1 MVTKV
6 MTEDDDFTSSF
17 SIPSLPTLLP
27 SSPSLPQPI
36 CPPPPDFVHSASAA
50 SYTPFS
56 VNLDGITGSL
66 KKYSTSILRNSY
78 EERLLDIFKVNRFN
92 HATQSI

>member
-6 MTEDDDFTSSF
+6 MTEDDDFTSSSF
-17 SIPSLPTLLP
+17 SIPSLPSLTTLLL
-27 SSPSLPQPI
+27 SLPQPI

-66 KKYSTSILRNSY
+66 KEYSTR
-78 EERLLDIFKVNRFN
+78 
-92 HATQSI
+92 

>member
-6 MTEDDDFTSSF
+6 MTEDDDFTSSSS

-27 SSPSLPQPI
+27 SSPSSPNPFAHL
-36 CPPPPDFVHSASAA
+36 PDFVHSASAA

-66 KKYSTSILRNSY
+66 KKYSTR
-78 EERLLDIFKVNRFN
+78 
-92 HATQSI
+92 

>member
-6 MTEDDDFTSSF
+6 MTEDDDFTSSSSF

-27 SSPSLPQPI
+27 SSPSPNPFAHLT
-36 CPPPPDFVHSASAA
+36 DFVNSASAA
-50 SYTPFS
+50 SYNPFS

-66 KKYSTSILRNSY
+66 KKYSTR
-78 EERLLDIFKVNRFN
+78 
-92 HATQSI
+92 

>member
-6 MTEDDDFTSSF
+6 MTEDDDFTSSSF

-27 SSPSLPQPI
+27 SSPSPNPFAHL
-36 CPPPPDFVHSASAA
+36 PDFVHSASAA

>member
-1 MVTKV
+1 M
-6 MTEDDDFTSSF
+6 MISPP
-17 SIPSLPTLLP
+17 PSQFPPFPPHYPPLPPPTHLPT
-27 SSPSLPQPI
+27 SLI
-36 CPPPPDFVHSASAA
+36 LCTVHQQQVT
-50 SYTPFS
+50 YTPFS

-66 KKYSTSILRNSY
+66 KKYSTSILGNSY